1 MIKTIYIFIAP
12 IAISIL
18 FSCNNQEE
26 PDVKIDW
33 NTERSTNMNRQFSA
47 EEEIEI
53 NIFLSRK
60 QEWKMTKTGSGL
72 RYFIEENTEGAIPQ
86 PEDFVDVE
94 YSITLLD
101 GTEIYST
108 KSDEV
113 EEIKVDR
120 AQVESGIQEGI
131 KLMPEGSKAVLIIPS
146 HLAHGIVG
154 DMSKIPPLST
164 LIVNIHLIKLYKR

>member
-1 MIKTIYIFIAP
+1 MIKTFHILVP
-12 IAISIL
+12 ILGCL
-18 FSCNNQEE
+18 FLSSCNNQEDKKE
-26 PDVKIDW
+26 EIKW
-33 NTERSTNMNRQFSA
+33 NTEKSTNMNRQFSA

-53 NIFLSRK
+53 NIFLARK
-60 QEWKMTKTGSGL
+60 QEWQTTKTGSGL
-72 RYFIEENTEGAIPQ
+72 RYFIKETTEGLKPE
-86 PEDFVDVE
+86 PEDYVDIE

-101 GTEIYST
+101 GTEIYRT

-131 KLMPEGSKAVLIIPS
+131 KLMPEGSKAILIIPS

-164 LIVNIHLIKLYKR
+164 LIVDIHLIKLYKK